1 MMRRVET
8 GETYVGEV
16 PLALFQG
23 EAFKSKK
30 YLDEAV
36 EIVLKGLKNL
46 GISQDEPIHICSGYV
61 LMAAR
66 EALKEGGFKVTQK
79 RIAGI
84 TQELA
89 EEEYIRSLVRLG
101 VGDKDEVAEMRSF
114 NSFLIWVHE
123 DLEGRERFVKTGWS
137 AWPRLRREGRP

>member
-1 MMRRVET
+1 M
-8 GETYVGEV
+8 
-16 PLALFQG
+16 
-23 EAFKSKK
+23 
-30 YLDEAV
+30 
-36 EIVLKGLKNL
+36 
-46 GISQDEPIHICSGYV
+46 
-61 LMAAR
+61 
-66 EALKEGGFKVTQK
+66 
-79 RIAGI
+79 

-101 VGDKDEVAEMRSF
+101 VGDKDEVADMRSF

>member
-1 MMRRVET
+1 MRRVET

-16 PLALFQG
+16 PLALFQD

-46 GISQDEPIHICSGYV
+46 GISQDEPIHICSGYI
-61 LMAAR
+61 LMTAR
-66 EALKEGGFKVTQK
+66 EALKDRGFKVTHK
-79 RIAGI
+79 RIAGT

-89 EEEYIRSLVRLG
+89 EEEYIRSLVKLG
-101 VGDKDEVAEMRSF
+101 VGDKDEVADMRSF

-137 AWPRLRREGRP
+137 AWPRLRREGRPC

>member
-1 MMRRVET
+1 MRRVET

-16 PLALFQG
+16 PLALFQD
-23 EAFKSKK
+23 EAFKRKK

-36 EIVLKGLKNL
+36 EIVIKGLKNL
-46 GISQDEPIHICSGYV
+46 GISQDEPIHICSGYI
-61 LMAAR
+61 LMTAR
-66 EALKEGGFKVTQK
+66 EALKERGFKVTQK
-79 RIAGI
+79 RIAGT

-89 EEEYIRSLVRLG
+89 EEEYIRSLVKLG
-101 VGDKDEVAEMRSF
+101 VGDMDEVADMRSF